1 MKKSTMS
8 YVIACWKKGIPHGIQ
23 VTKDRDNPQFK
34 LVPLDS
40 QKNVSR
46 LLNNPHRTQ
55 MQKFVDY
62 IKQNDP
68 ELKHEEFS
76 IQDYGRFRK

>member
-1 MKKSTMS
+1 MKNTTMS
-8 YVIACWKKGIPHGIQ
+8 YVIACWKKGVPHGIQ
-23 VTKDRDNPQFK
+23 VTNDHFT

-40 QKNVSR
+40 QTNVSK

-55 MQKFVDY
+55 MQKFLNW
-62 IKQNDP
+62 IKENDKD
-68 ELKHEEFS
+68 LKHEEFS